1 MSMIQKQVAELYKV
15 LQSQKAI
22 SRKTGLSQQA
32 IHKMLVS
39 EGILNERAEQI
50 NGMLESGM
58 SKEDIANQMGIT
70 VKSVAV
76 HLPYV
81 RGTYCD
87 SEKSKNATQ
96 IAKWRK
102 KKEGRT
108 GAVMVSTMPQKHY
121 GCKSAFALK

>member
-15 LQSQKAI
+15 LQSQKAV
-22 SRKTGLSQQA
+22 SKKTGLSEQTVR
-32 IHKMLVS
+32 KMLVS
-39 EGILNERAEQI
+39 EGILNEHAVQI

-58 SKEDIANQMGIT
+58 SKEDIAEQMGVT
-70 VKSVAV
+70 VKAV
-76 HLPYV
+76 GAHLPYV

-102 KKEGRT
+102 KKKEEDG
-108 GAVMVSTMPQKHY
+108 
-121 GCKSAFALK
+121 

>member
-1 MSMIQKQVAELYKV
+1 MSANMSMIQKQVVELYKV

-22 SRKTGLSQQA
+22 SRKTGLSEQT

-102 KKEGRT
+102 KKKEEQGQR
-108 GAVMVSTMPQKHY
+108 
-121 GCKSAFALK
+121 